1 MEKQRLRFYV
11 TLISILTIS
20 LGVFVITS
28 NGGNVYFN
36 WGPDK
41 SLHFVSFTID
51 SWPKYIGVFVGIIPL
66 AWMDVYTYD
75 KVYPYFFS
83 RIYVDEFDITDWNSS
98 EQSQLAFWA
107 ELSYGAANFRLILDT
122 LITVTNFYFAIW
134 RWFLKEIMCIC
145 IINNNLTAKFK
156 KQNRLLSSINEP
168 AEYIVERENTQ
179 TLKDKPTSGSAP
191 VFSLKL

>member
-1 MEKQRLRFYV
+1 MSDEKQRLRFYV
-11 TLISILTIS
+11 TLISTLTVS

-36 WGPDK
+36 WGPDE

-51 SWPKYIGVFVGIIPL
+51 TWTKYIGVLVGIIPL

-83 RIYVDEFDITDWNSS
+83 RIYVDEFDITDWESS
-98 EQSQLAFWA
+98 EQWQLAFWA

-134 RWFLKEIMCIC
+134 RWLLKEIMCIY

-156 KQNRLLSSINEP
+156 KQSSLLNAASNANSNELSYKEKATNLRL
-168 AEYIVERENTQ
+168 
-179 TLKDKPTSGSAP
+179 
-191 VFSLKL
+191 